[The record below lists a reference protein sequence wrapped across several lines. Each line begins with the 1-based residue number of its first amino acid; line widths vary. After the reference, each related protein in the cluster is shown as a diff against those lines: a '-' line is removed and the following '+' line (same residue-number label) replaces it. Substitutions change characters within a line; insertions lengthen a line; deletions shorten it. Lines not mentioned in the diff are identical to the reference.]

1 MPLIRTQVEDRVAV
15 LTLDDVARR
24 NAISLGMAR
33 EIATALDELEA
44 SAEVGAL
51 VVTGAPPAFCA
62 GADLTEL
69 EGAEEEG
76 LRQIYSGF
84 LRLRRSPLPT
94 IAAVNGPAVGAGV
107 NLAMVC
113 DMRLAARS
121 ARFDSRFLA
130 LGLHPGGGHCW
141 MLQQA
146 LGPMGARALVL
157 FGEVL
162 DGEGMARMGLA
173 WRCVEDGE
181 LLAQARLLAA
191 RAAAAPADLVL
202 EMKETLRESESVTE
216 HGAAVE
222 LEVGRQVRSLAR
234 PEFVARLEAL
244 REKLA
249 RR

>member
-1 MPLIRTQVEDRVAV
+1 MPIIGIQVEDRVAV
-15 LTLDDVARR
+15 LTLDDVTRR

-33 EIATALDELEA
+33 EIASALDELEA

-51 VVTGAPPAFCA
+51 VVTGTPPAFCA

-69 EGAEEEG
+69 EGAQEEG

-84 LRLRRSPLPT
+84 LRIRRSPLPT
-94 IAAVNGPAVGAGV
+94 IAAINGPAVGAGV

-113 DMRLAARS
+113 DLRLAARS

-146 LGPMGARALVL
+146 LGPMGARALAL

-162 DGEGMARMGLA
+162 DGEDMVRVGLA
-173 WRCVEDGE
+173 WRCVEDEE
-181 LLAQARLLAA
+181 LLVEARRLAA
-191 RAAAAPADLVL
+191 PAAVAPADLVR
-202 EMKETLRESESVTE
+202 EMKGTFRESEVMAE
-216 HGAAVE
+216 HATAVE
-222 LEVGRQVRSLAR
+222 LEVERQVRSLAR
-234 PEFVARLEAL
+234 PEFVARLESL
-244 REKLA
+244 REKLG